1 MTETTT
7 TASGDTAAPDDT
19 PASGAVVVADF
30 EVTGWDETV
39 YDEPAEGGSLS
50 RVSVR
55 KTFRGAMAGTSVAE
69 LLTAANRAYVGSER
83 FTGTIDGRRG
93 TVVYQ
98 HGGVDDGDR
107 PHSFGTIVPGTGTGE
122 LTGLTGRIS
131 FRHDE
136 SGARVTLVLG

>member
-7 TASGDTAAPDDT
+7 TAPEDTS
-19 PASGAVVVADF
+19 ASGTVVVADF

-55 KTFRGAMAGTSVAE
+55 KTFRGAIEGTSVAE
-69 LLTAANRAYVGSER
+69 LLTAANRGYVGSER
-83 FTGTIDGRRG
+83 FTGTINGRRG

-107 PHSFGTIVPGTGTGE
+107 PRSFGTIIPGTGTGE
-122 LTGLTGRIS
+122 LAGLTGRVG

-136 SGARVTLVLG
+136 SGAQVTLVLD